1 MRVYRGLTNKFT
13 VGFRPLCGPRALMSL
28 SRGDDGSIVFSTRF
42 PYLSIGD
49 VSPLAKLLILFAILG
64 KF

>member
-28 SRGDDGSIVFSTRF
+28 SAVAMMGVLFSQVGFLT
-42 PYLSIGD
+42 L
-49 VSPLAKLLILFAILG
+49 V
-64 KF
+64 